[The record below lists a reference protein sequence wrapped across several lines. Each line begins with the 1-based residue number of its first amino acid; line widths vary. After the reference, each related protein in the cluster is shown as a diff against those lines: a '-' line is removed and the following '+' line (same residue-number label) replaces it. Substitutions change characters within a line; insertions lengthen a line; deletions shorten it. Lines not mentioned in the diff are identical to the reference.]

1 MTSQPRILTPVW
13 AETAVG
19 VLEEDCLAAFFLG
32 MVRGAV
38 GDRREWVRKGGEGKG
53 ASVNNPFKI
62 VVGEN
67 LFTLKSAGRDLGG
80 RFAGRLPWIP

>member
-38 GDRREWVRKGGEGKG
+38 GDRREWVRKGAGGKG
-53 ASVNNPFKI
+53 ASVNNPFG
-62 VVGEN
+62 VEVGEN
-67 LFTLKSAGRDLGG
+67 LFT
-80 RFAGRLPWIP
+80 